1 MPLLRPAA
9 PALTVVLTV
18 LLLAACGKDGKTS
31 STQSPNGEAD
41 ATLPVPEGASGS
53 VTGMPNRPGPGP
65 VGAQGVELPPA
76 EVALDADGNP
86 LPADGVPVDG
96 VPVEDAP
103 LEGGEDV
110 AGEPTA
116 NDAVAV
122 LREYFAAINSGNFGR
137 AYALWADGGRASG
150 QSPQGFADGFADTTG
165 ISVELQAPGRVDA
178 AAGSR
183 YVEVPVT
190 LRASLRDGGERR
202 LIGTFT
208 LRRAVV
214 DGATAEQRAWRIATA
229 DLRDVA
235 P

>member
-1 MPLLRPAA
+1 MPVLRPAA
-9 PALTVVLTV
+9 LALTV
-18 LLLAACGKDGKTS
+18 LLLAACGKDSATS
-31 STQSPNGEAD
+31 STQGPNGEVEG
-41 ATLPVPEGASGS
+41 TLPVPAGASGS

-96 VPVEDAP
+96 APVEDAP

-122 LREYFAAINSGNFGR
+122 LRDYFAAINSGNFGR

-202 LIGTFT
+202 LTGAFT